1 MTDFEIE
8 SLVIILQ
15 KKTKKKKMAMMS
27 SKLAPTMIS
36 TILTAMKTT
45 LRKLRKVK

>member
-8 SLVIILQ
+8 SLVMLLQ
-15 KKTKKKKMAMMS
+15 KKKKMTAMMS